1 MRQRTVEL
9 YMYDPYFLTFFKE
22 IEMGSRLPGRASLGR
37 CLNCRRGRTV
47 RKGKEIETGGE
58 MGVGT
63 VRKFVKANI
72 RS

>member
-1 MRQRTVEL
+1 
-9 YMYDPYFLTFFKE
+9 MYDLYFLTFFKE
-22 IEMGSRLPGRASLGR
+22 IEMGGAALGR